1 MELTYSARK
10 SGFEA
15 GKNYRN
21 PRHFARPEKADS
33 VVVEGDY
40 PEVVKAYEAIKVPVK
55 TVAAPKP
62 KQAAKAEAKPDA
74 KADKASTTAA
84 AKE

>member
-1 MELTYSARK
+1 MELTYSDRK
-10 SGFEA
+10 TGFEQ

-55 TVAAPKP
+55 TVAAPKKP
-62 KQAAKAEAKPDA
+62 KATAKTDKPSAATADNQ
-74 KADKASTTAA
+74 ADK
-84 AKE
+84 E